1 VVQAK
6 HGNKPVFTDDSG
18 NRALVSR
25 VVVRGLC
32 GLLGLC
38 VVAVVL
44 SAALHITLPGLD
56 HPLALPGAKRPAT
69 PAPRMTKDVQR
80 SLPTTDPTIAAETAG
95 TIDPAIGPVTSSPV
109 LPGVAAAAPTP
120 VVARATVMPYPA
132 SSSARP
138 RPASPPSRPAAASRS
153 PSASSVS
160 PTPHPRATRT
170 APVPPSAT
178 PQGPA
183 PVSPSPA
190 SGNARVAVPAP

>member
-1 VVQAK
+1 VVEPK
-6 HGNKPVFTDDSG
+6 HSNKPVFTDDSG
-18 NRALVSR
+18 NRALVSQ

-32 GLLGLC
+32 GLVALC

-69 PAPRMTKDVQR
+69 PAPLVTKDVER
-80 SLPTTDPTIAAETAG
+80 SLPTTDPTIAAKTAG
-95 TIDPAIGPVTSSPV
+95 TIGPTIGPAMSSRV
-109 LPGVAAAAPTP
+109 PGVGAAAPTP
-120 VVARATVMPYPA
+120 VVARATVVPYPA

-153 PSASSVS
+153 PSASSVP

-170 APVPPSAT
+170 APAPPSAT